1 MTTFEIAS
9 LALGIAQ
16 IGIVYYGIRTMQTM
30 GDNRAAEADKKHK
43 QVIDSLETRDRADAR
58 RHAETMQANAERHD
72 EAVGAEKLRHTEAM
86 TALQELIRRTAG
98 PQTA

>member
-1 MTTFEIAS
+1 MTAFEIAS
-9 LALGIAQ
+9 LALGVAQ
-16 IGIVYYGIRTMQTM
+16 IGIVHYGIRTMQTM
-30 GDNRAAEADKKHK
+30 GDNRAAEADKKHQ

-72 EAVGAEKLRHTEAM
+72 EAM